1 MRTPRAQATTA
12 IVESRNRNALIIFI
26 LGTLTTIGP
35 FSIDMYLA
43 AFPKIAAEFGTTT
56 SKIALSL
63 SSYFIGLA
71 IGQIFYGPLL
81 DRFGRKRPIYFG
93 LSLYIIASIGCALT
107 ESADQLIGMRLFQA
121 LGGCSASVAA
131 TAMVR
136 DFFSP
141 QDGARV
147 FSKLMLILSV
157 SPLFAPT
164 AGGWVTAYWSW
175 QVVFWILAAIT
186 LTILLAVAFFLP
198 EGHQPDRTVSLK
210 PVDIFST
217 YAEIVKNP
225 QFATFAIT
233 GAFSFA
239 GLFTYLSGAPG
250 IFMGMFQLSENTFG
264 LIFAGLSIGMIGGGQ
279 LNLFLMRWYSSY
291 QIFKTVIKLQLF
303 MGAVVILGTGFDLL
317 NLYGHI
323 IVFFLYISCV
333 GLTYPN
339 AASLSMAPFSRN
351 AGSAS
356 AVLGTL
362 QMTVGA
368 LASALFGTLTYEPNF
383 AVGIVFVCAA
393 IIGNVIFWY
402 SKKHPEHYIPRSS

>member
-1 MRTPRAQATTA
+1 MLCEGYNLV
-12 IVESRNRNALIIFI
+12 VESRNRNALIIFI

-43 AFPKIAAEFGTTT
+43 AFPKIAEDFETTT

-63 SSYFIGLA
+63 SSYFVGLA

-93 LSLYIIASIGCALT
+93 LTLYIVASIGCALT
-107 ESADQLIGMRLFQA
+107 QSADQLIGMRLFQA

-131 TAMVR
+131 IAMVR

-141 QDGARV
+141 QEGARV

-164 AGGWVTAYWSW
+164 FGGWVTAYWSW
-175 QVVFWILAAIT
+175 QLVFWILAAIV
-186 LTILLAVAFFLP
+186 LVILLAVAFFLP
-198 EGHQPDRTVSLK
+198 EGYQPDSSVSLNPK
-210 PVDIFST
+210 DIFAT
-217 YAEIVKNP
+217 YAEIVKNR
-225 QFATFAIT
+225 QFATFSIT

-250 IFMGMFQLSENTFG
+250 IFMGMYHLSENTFG
-264 LIFAGLSIGMIGGGQ
+264 LIFAGLSVGMIGGGQ

-291 QIFKTVIKLQLF
+291 QIFKTVVILQLI
-303 MGAVVILGTGFDLL
+303 MGIVVAVGTGFDLL

-323 IVFFLYISCV
+323 VVFFLYISCV

-339 AASLSMAPFSRN
+339 AASLSMAPFTRN

-362 QMTVGA
+362 QMAVGA
-368 LASALFGTLTYEPNF
+368 LASALFGTLAFEPNF
-383 AVGIVFVCAA
+383 AVGIVFVLAA
-393 IIGNVIFWY
+393 IIGNTIFWF
-402 SKKHPEHYIPRSS
+402 SKRHPEHYTPA